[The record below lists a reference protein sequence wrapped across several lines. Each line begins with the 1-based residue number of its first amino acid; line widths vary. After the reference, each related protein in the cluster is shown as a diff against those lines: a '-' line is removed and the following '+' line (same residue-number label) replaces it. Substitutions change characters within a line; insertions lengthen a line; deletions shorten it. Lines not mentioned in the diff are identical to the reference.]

1 MGVYRNAAA
10 CLLNPHHHTKKQK
23 DFSKALS
30 VNTCTTRMVADIGRK
45 SCKIF
50 KKAVVILV
58 KYDYTKKE
66 VKEDAD
72 KVYERRERESEES
85 SE

>member
-1 MGVYRNAAA
+1 
-10 CLLNPHHHTKKQK
+10 
-23 DFSKALS
+23 
-30 VNTCTTRMVADIGRK
+30 MVADIGRK